1 MRICQELG
9 IKQLILDTFYP
20 EEDSPVVR
28 RQISFLDFKSVE
40 SAIFDFCGSNKVD
53 CVVSIQSIEHLTKN
67 DGELL
72 LSNIEK
78 WARKLVIFETPN
90 GFVEQGA
97 IGGNIHQIHLSGWS
111 IDNFK
116 SRGYKI
122 IGTVGLKILKKAS
135 NKGQY
140 KLPIRGMKLLDVILT
155 RISFIQYFP
164 KASFCIFAYKVLD

>member
-40 SAIFDFCGSNKVD
+40 SAIFDFCGLNKVD

-97 IGGNIHQIHLSGWS
+97 IGRNIHQIHLSGWS

-122 IGTVGLKILKKAS
+122 IGTVGLNILKKAS

-140 KLPIRGMKLLDVILT
+140 KFPIRGMKIYYF
-155 RISFIQYFP
+155 FIAF
-164 KASFCIFAYKVLD
+164 L